1 MSRRLAAGI
10 ELGIAFAVGLYVAY
24 YSGSAVQY
32 IVFGLASG
40 DWLNDWLTHLPAFVQ
55 SVAQHLMH

>member
-32 IVFGLASG
+32 VLFGLASG

-55 SVAQHLMH
+55 AATQYLMH